1 MKMLIYLDSE
11 RYNQAPVY
19 MGRIIAEATGGDAT
33 VLIVVSKSGHIEN
46 GEAVAEQVR
55 QDLEDV
61 SSRVFIREGVSKEI
75 IADEIKD
82 ESYQLLVADT
92 ERINRIR
99 KSLEVD
105 PVLIKQSDISVLL
118 TQHTKPKIKH
128 ILLCSACKDEDYSLI
143 EKTAHLAADLEAEI
157 TLLHV
162 ISGAV
167 PSMYTGLEQIEETVD
182 ELLQTNTPIAKHL
195 RRGVEILSEIQVESD
210 VKIRRGIPIEEIV
223 RETQIV
229 SYDLVVI
236 GSSNVNQGLI
246 ERLLGNMA
254 VKIINRLELP
264 VLVVGLRDL
273 E

>member
-19 MGRIIAEATGGDAT
+19 MGKIIAEATGGDVT
-33 VLIVVSKSGHIEN
+33 VLIVVSKGGHLEN
-46 GEAVAEQVR
+46 GEAVADQVR
-55 QDLEDV
+55 QDLEGV
-61 SSRVFIREGVSKEI
+61 SSRVYVKQGKSKKA
-75 IADEIKD
+75 IANEIKN
-82 ESYQLLVADT
+82 ETYQLLVADT

-118 TQHTKPKIKH
+118 TQHTKPKIQN
-128 ILLCSACKDEDYSLI
+128 ILLCSACKDDDYSLI
-143 EKTAHLAADLEAEI
+143 MKSAHLAADLGAAI

-162 ISGAV
+162 FPGAV

-182 ELLQTNTPIAKHL
+182 EMLQTNTPFAKHL
-195 RRGVEILSEIQVESD
+195 RRGVEILNDHQVESE

-236 GSSNVNQGLI
+236 GSSRVDQGLI

-264 VLVVGLRDL
+264 VLVVGKRDL